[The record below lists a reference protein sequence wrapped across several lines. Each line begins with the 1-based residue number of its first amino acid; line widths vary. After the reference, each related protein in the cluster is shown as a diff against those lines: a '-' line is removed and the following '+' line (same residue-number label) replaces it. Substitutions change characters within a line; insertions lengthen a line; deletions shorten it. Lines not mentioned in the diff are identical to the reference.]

1 MVGREGFEPTKAIT
15 GRFTVCSLW
24 PLGYRPTKATLYRLR
39 YCVPMPSFDVV
50 SEVDR
55 QELKNAV
62 DQAQRELANRFD
74 FKNTDSSI
82 EQQELVLTLRTS
94 SEDRL
99 RALKLLLE
107 EKLVKRQVSL
117 KGVDWGKIEQA
128 SGEGVR
134 QIVTVK
140 IGINSDK
147 AREINK
153 LIKEKGP
160 KGVSSQTQGEQ
171 IRVTGK
177 KRDDLQETMALLKSS
192 DLEVPLQFENFRD

>member
-74 FKNTDSSI
+74 FKNTNSDI
-82 EQQELVLTLRTS
+82 EQKELIITIRTI
-94 SEDRL
+94 SEEKA
-99 RALKLLLE
+99 RAVRVLLE
-107 EKLVKRQVSL
+107 EKFVKRGLSL
-117 KGVDWGKIEQA
+117 KGIDWGKFEQA
-128 SGEGVR
+128 SGDTVR
-134 QIVTVK
+134 QVVTIAV
-140 IGINSDK
+140 GISSDK

-160 KGVSSQTQGEQ
+160 KGISSQTQGEQ
-171 IRVTGK
+171 VRVTGK
-177 KRDDLQETMALLKSS
+177 KRDDLQAVMALLKSE
-192 DLEVPLQFENFRD
+192 DLGVPLQFENFRD

>member
-1 MVGREGFEPTKAIT
+1 
-15 GRFTVCSLW
+15 
-24 PLGYRPTKATLYRLR
+24 
-39 YCVPMPSFDVV
+39 MPSFDVV

-55 QELKNAV
+55 QELKNAI

-82 EQQELVLTLRTS
+82 EQKDLILTIRTS

-107 EKLVKRQVSL
+107 EKFVKRQVSL
-117 KGVDWGKIEQA
+117 KGIDWGKVETA
-128 SGEGVR
+128 SGESVR
-134 QIVTVK
+134 QVVTVK
-140 IGINSDK
+140 VGINSDK

-192 DLEVPLQFENFRD
+192 DLEIPLQFENFRD

>member
-1 MVGREGFEPTKAIT
+1 
-15 GRFTVCSLW
+15 
-24 PLGYRPTKATLYRLR
+24 
-39 YCVPMPSFDVV
+39 MPSFDVV

-82 EQQELVLTLRTS
+82 EQKDLILTIRTS

-107 EKLVKRQVSL
+107 EKFVKRQVSL
-117 KGVDWGKIEQA
+117 KGIDWGKIEAA
-128 SGEGVR
+128 SGESVR

-140 IGINSDK
+140 VGINSEK

-171 IRVTGK
+171 VRVTGK
-177 KRDDLQETMALLKSS
+177 KRDDLQEVMALLKSS

>member
-1 MVGREGFEPTKAIT
+1 
-15 GRFTVCSLW
+15 
-24 PLGYRPTKATLYRLR
+24 
-39 YCVPMPSFDVV
+39 MPSFDVV

-82 EQQELVLTLRTS
+82 EQKDLILTIRTS

-107 EKLVKRQVSL
+107 EKFVKRQVSL
-117 KGVDWGKIEQA
+117 KGIDWGKVETA
-128 SGEGVR
+128 SGESVR
-134 QIVTVK
+134 QVVTVK
-140 IGINSDK
+140 VGINSDK

-192 DLEVPLQFENFRD
+192 DLEVPLQF

>member
-1 MVGREGFEPTKAIT
+1 MA
-15 GRFTVCSLW
+15 
-24 PLGYRPTKATLYRLR
+24 
-39 YCVPMPSFDVV
+39 SFDVV

-82 EQQELVLTLRTS
+82 EQKDLILTIRTS

-107 EKLVKRQVSL
+107 EKFVKRQVSL
-117 KGVDWGKIEQA
+117 KGIDWGKVETA
-128 SGEGVR
+128 SGESVR
-134 QIVTVK
+134 QVVTVK
-140 IGINSDK
+140 VGINSDK

-153 LIKEKGP
+153 LIKEKGG

-171 IRVTGK
+171 VRVTSK
-177 KRDDLQETMALLKSS
+177 KRDDLQGVMALLKGE
-192 DLEVPLQFENFRD
+192 DLGIPLQFENFRD